1 MLDIKIDMRNLSYC
15 LMLKNDSECE
25 IISEHFFAVLETSAF
40 RVTVDPN
47 LDRAIITIDD
57 TNEPECGE

>member
-1 MLDIKIDMRNLSYC
+1 MLEVSIDTRSLEHC
-15 LMLKNDSECE
+15 IMLKDDSDCE
-25 IISEHFFAVLETSAF
+25 INSENFFAVLETSAF

-47 LDRAIITIDD
+47 LDRAMITIDD

>member
-1 MLDIKIDMRNLSYC
+1 
-15 LMLKNDSECE
+15 MLKNDSECE
-25 IISEHFFAVLETSAF
+25 INSEHFFAVLETSAF

-47 LDRAIITIDD
+47 LDRAQLTIDD